1 MSSSTTQHEA
11 AAKAA
16 PATLKEIVKSP
27 KAVWELARDS
37 VTAWIDDYAPSM
49 GAAISY
55 YTVFSIAP
63 LLLIV
68 ISIAGLVLGS
78 DAASGR
84 IFAQLEGLLGPEG
97 AAAIQGM
104 VKSASTAGKGTFGTI
119 AGIVT
124 MLIGATT
131 VFNELQSALDRIWR
145 APAAEKKEG
154 IWTLIRT
161 RFLSFGLILAIG
173 FLLLVSLIASAAIS
187 AIGDL
192 WSPSVDGGWEVAFQ
206 VINFVVSV
214 AIVTVLFALIYKYLP
229 RAKIGWHDVWIGAGV
244 TALLFTIGKTLIGL
258 YIGKS
263 GVVSGFGAAGSI
275 VVVLLWVYYSGQIFL
290 LGAEFTWLYA
300 YRFGSRRGE
309 EPEPATVGKGA
320 ATGER
325 ARQKTT
331 TTTGPLDTAPAGA
344 AVLTPQTLVAGIPE
358 KKVHWAVKAGGA
370 IAAAA
375 ATGVL
380 LEYGARKYRLI
391 GPRERRAY
399 YLRRMKRAFA

>member
-1 MSSSTTQHEA
+1 MTSETRNEV
-11 AAKAA
+11 AKAKQA
-16 PATLKEIVKSP
+16 PATMKEIAKNP
-27 KAVWELARDS
+27 KAIWHLARDS
-37 VTAWIDDYAPSM
+37 VTAWIDDFAPSM

-84 IFAQLEGLLGPEG
+84 IFAQLEGLLGPDG

-104 VKSASTAGKGTFGTI
+104 VKSASTTGKGTFGTL
-119 AGIVT
+119 AGIV
-124 MLIGATT
+124 MMIIGATT

-145 APAAEKKEG
+145 TPAAEKKEG
-154 IWTLIRT
+154 IWNLIRQ
-161 RFLSFGLILAIG
+161 RFLSFGMILAIG

-187 AIGDL
+187 ALGEL
-192 WSPSVDGGWEVAFQ
+192 WSPSAEGAWEVVFQ
-206 VINFVVSV
+206 VINFIVSV

-229 RAKIGWHDVWIGAGV
+229 RARIGWHDVWIGAAV

-263 GVVSGFGAAGSI
+263 GVVSGFGAAGSL
-275 VVVLLWVYYSGQIFL
+275 VVLLLWVYYSGQIFL

-309 EPEPATVGKGA
+309 DPEPATVGKGA
-320 ATGER
+320 VAGPHAKEKSAT
-325 ARQKTT
+325 AAKPDT
-331 TTTGPLDTAPAGA
+331 DTAGA
-344 AVLTPQTLVAGIPE
+344 PVLTPQTLVAGVLE
-358 KKVHWAVKAGGA
+358 KKLHWAVKTGGA

-375 ATGVL
+375 ATGAL

-399 YLRRMKRAFA
+399 YWRRIKRTFA